1 MRWRRNFLTG
11 LVVLAPLGVT
21 LAVLIWLFRTLDAIL
36 GGPLQAIAGVHV
48 PGLGLLLLAVAVWV
62 TGWVANYAIGRQLI
76 SWWTGLLAR
85 VPLLRHLYNTLT
97 QIAHTIA
104 GGERRLFLRTVLV
117 PLPGGESY
125 RLGWVTAEDNPAAER
140 ALGEPCLNVFVPA
153 TPNAATGLVLV
164 IPKSR
169 ARPIDLTVEEGLQLV
184 ISAGATPLG
193 RRTQPPRE

>member
-1 MRWRRNFLTG
+1 MSAKRWRRYFFTG
-11 LVVLAPLGVT
+11 LVIVAPIGVT
-21 LAVLIWLFRTLDAIL
+21 LAVLRWLFLTLDAIL
-36 GGPLQAIAGVHV
+36 GQPLQDIAGVHV
-48 PGLGLLLLAVAVWV
+48 PGLGLLLLVATVFAA
-62 TGWVANYAIGRQLI
+62 GWVASYAIGRQLL

-85 VPLLRHLYNTLT
+85 VPLLRLFYTTLT
-97 QIAHTIA
+97 QLVDTLG

-164 IPKSR
+164 VPKSK
-169 ARPIDLTVEEGLQLV
+169 ARPIEISVEEGLHFV
-184 ISAGATPLG
+184 VSAGTARATKAP
-193 RRTQPPRE
+193 